1 MPSVA
6 DMLRWK
12 LPSILIMIVV
22 VLQVATPDTT
32 SGPALDFA
40 EIFAGVA
47 KISKSLRNVLNKYL
61 VKCSIF
67 PPQGSKSRKKHM
79 VLYQYFFL

>member
-12 LPSILIMIVV
+12 LPPILIMIVV
-22 VLQVATPDTT
+22 LLQVGTPDTT
-32 SGPALDFA
+32 SGPQLDFA

-47 KISKSLRNVLNKYL
+47 EISKSMRNDSQHKKL
-61 VKCSIF
+61 VKCSF
-67 PPQGSKSRKKHM
+67 FSPQGSINKS
-79 VLYQYFFL
+79 